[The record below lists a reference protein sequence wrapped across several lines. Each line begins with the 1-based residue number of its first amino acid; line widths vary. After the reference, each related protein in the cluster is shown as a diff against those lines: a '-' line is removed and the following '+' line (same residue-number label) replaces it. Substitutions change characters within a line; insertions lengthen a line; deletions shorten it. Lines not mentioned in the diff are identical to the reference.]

1 MKPVL
6 LTASIAAL
14 IAVAACNQPDQ
25 NATDQSQGPD
35 NATANAASGSVTPEQ
50 AYEIRHERYEE
61 IGSRLGTRKV
71 CKTVREW
78 EEFRTGKSGGNG
90 SQKSEKGSSN

>member
-1 MKPVL
+1 MLKIVSAAVL
-6 LTASIAAL
+6 LAAGVPAL
-14 IAVAACNQPDQ
+14 AQ
-25 NATDQSQGPD
+25 
-35 NATANAASGSVTPEQ
+35 AASNTTAPKDNDPNKVVC
-50 AYEIRHERYEE
+50 ERYEE